1 VKHLDGTPDLV
12 DNKEYKNKRSTFN
25 RLKKEHANSVQLG
38 EAQAEIERLRAELA
52 ARVAEAEEL
61 KQDKVK
67 LQQANSTF
75 VEEATTRFK
84 ELIQENTVLK
94 QGVTG
99 LRQEVR
105 DLHTRLASATS
116 ASVVPQSSGGAAA
129 QSNSRAKYTN
139 REEFI
144 LARFDLT
151 EMPPSKIESR
161 NKQGRV
167 LKDGQGK
174 VCRRSNPEYSRIQ
187 GAWNKYRKE
196 TGQFVPKKEPLSTVT
211 RPEPVEYDSTTD
223 EDDEVID
230 VEEWTWKGVTYLV
243 DDEKD
248 VMTEDGD
255 VVGKRIIVNG
265 EYVLTLP

>member
-1 VKHLDGTPDLV
+1 M
-12 DNKEYKNKRSTFN
+12 NTF
-25 RLKKEHANSVQLG
+25 KQPTQH
-38 EAQAEIERLRAELA
+38 QATMASQSQQFSSFCEWMSAGA
-52 ARVAEAEEL
+52 ARF
-61 KQDKVK
+61 VK
-67 LQQANSTF
+67 
-75 VEEATTRFK
+75 
-84 ELIQENTVLK
+84 LIQENTGLRQENTGLK
-94 QGVTG
+94 QENTGLKQENTGLKQENTGLIQENTGLIQENTG
-99 LRQEVR
+99 LRQKVR

-116 ASVVPQSSGGAAA
+116 ASVVPQSSGGGAA

-139 REEFI
+139 REGFI

-151 EMPPSKIESR
+151 EMPPSKIDSR

-167 LKDGQGK
+167 IKDGQGK

-196 TGQFVPKKEPLSTVT
+196 TGQFVPTKEPLSTVT
-211 RPEPVEYDSTTD
+211 RPEPVEYDRTTD

-230 VEEWTWKGVTYLV
+230 VEEWTWEGVTYLV

-248 VMTEDGD
+248 VMTEDGE